1 MVFYQLKILLL
12 SDTTFGRGDGV
23 AGFVDQEIEHDSFGF
38 PYLRGRTLK
47 GLISEECDNLISSL
61 SNDQSIWYEAAAK
74 LFGTTGSTLSSM
86 GELHVGD
93 ACLPAD
99 LREAVAS
106 QQRQP
111 NTTLTKADVLSSLTS
126 VRRQTAIDAETGA
139 PETNSLRTTRVVI
152 RETQLTAPLSFESQ
166 PDERMEVLLA
176 VGALA
181 LRHIGISRNRGR
193 GHVRCT
199 FCDAKGNNLTERLV
213 LKFISKETV

>member
-23 AGFVDQEIEHDSFGF
+23 AGFVDQEVEHDPLGF

-47 GLISEECDNLISSL
+47 GLISEECDNLIASL
-61 SNDQSIWYEAAAK
+61 PSGQSIWYDAAAK
-74 LFGTTGSTLSSM
+74 LFGTTGSTRSSM
-86 GELHVGD
+86 GKLHVGD

-111 NTTLTKADVLSSLTS
+111 EATITKADILSSLTA
-126 VRRQTAIDAETGA
+126 VRRQTAISAETGA
-139 PETNSLRTTRVVI
+139 PETNSLRTARVVI
-152 RETQLTAPLSFESQ
+152 RKTQSTASLSFESQ
-166 PDERMEVLLA
+166 PDEEMKVLLA

-193 GHVRCT
+193 GYVKCT
-199 FCDAKGNNLTERLV
+199 FCDAKGNDLTQRLV
-213 LKFISKETV
+213 SQFSSEERA